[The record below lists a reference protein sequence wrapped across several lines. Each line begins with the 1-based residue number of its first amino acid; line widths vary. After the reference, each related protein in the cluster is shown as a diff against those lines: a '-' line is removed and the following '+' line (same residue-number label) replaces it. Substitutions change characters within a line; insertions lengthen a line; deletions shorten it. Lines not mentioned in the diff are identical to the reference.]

1 MKLEVFKRM
10 VELFDIT
17 YHIAKH
23 EKPFAYFPALI
34 NLEKRHG
41 VDLGDAYK
49 NPKQAQVFTWYLAGK
64 IQDVMI
70 TRQIRESRYISIL
83 VDGSTGRSTLEK
95 EVVYCRFLHN
105 HVPVMKFVGVKDTEC
120 TTANGILSCNQ
131 SQWTSKGLPDWKGH
145 LVGFGAG
152 GASVN
157 FGCRQGIYRKR
168 QNEMLWLMGIHC
180 VAHRLEHACKNQESR
195 G

>member
-1 MKLEVFKRM
+1 MLK
-10 VELFDIT
+10 LFDIA

-23 EKPFAYFPALI
+23 VKPFAYFPALI

-41 VDLGDAYK
+41 VDLEDAYK
-49 NPKQAQVFTWYLAGK
+49 NPKQAEVFTRYLAGE

-83 VDGSTGRSTLEK
+83 VDGSTDRSTLEK
-95 EVVYCRFLHN
+95 EVVYCRFSHN
-105 HVPVMKFVGVKDTEC
+105 HMPVMKFVGVKDTEC
-120 TTANGILSCNQ
+120 ITADGILRCVR

-145 LVGFGAG
+145 LVGFGAD

-157 FGCRQGIYRKR
+157 FGCRQGIYTC
-168 QNEMLWLMGIHC
+168 M
-180 VAHRLEHACKNQESR
+180 QECIPGHLLQSR